1 MPDFSNL
8 YTGRGLA
15 VNLPQDSGRSTERL
29 SNFIIKAAE
38 IKYNAFKE
46 NEQEFLKNSQIDPA
60 FFISSANQKT
70 QVGLLDEFNK
80 KWAQVMKAT
89 NNNMSTEQKQQM
101 LTEKN
106 FVISQQQEMQS
117 KQDLWLQHRNMIMQN
132 PNKFDAEEWSVYD
145 NIYRSTGEY
154 PLVAPP
160 IKARSIDMALED
172 NPVIGNEQPAQ
183 TIEETRNG
191 LRGFVDVRY
200 SGTEAQARQRVKDV
214 ALMDEAY
221 TKDLTRQ
228 FNQLDET
235 TKLKYFDADKNGIIS
250 KDEARDFNPIIKWAQ
265 DTKWQTALKRDELA
279 WRKTEVT
286 RSAFNWNIG
295 INSGNNR
302 NAQYDNQGYANFD
315 KLEVNSWLDLGR
327 DAPAAKDRQIQDYVD
342 TETGEKKY
350 FGSAAEIKIVGYSP
364 DKDMIIVKVT
374 ENSKNRELRE
384 GTYIGLPGDK
394 YKKWLENKPFGI
406 HRDSLLKQYGQP
418 TAPTASGVKWKGQ
431 QVTKGMGVH

>member
-302 NAQYDNQGYANFD
+302 NNEFAIQDNVNAYGTTFG
-315 KLEVNSWLDLGR
+315 KLMNLGR
-327 DAPAAKDRQIQDYVD
+327 VSFTSDPQTIEEYVD
-342 TETGEKKY
+342 LPTGKKVKL
-350 FGSAAEIKIVGYSP
+350 GEATRIEVVSYSP
-364 DKDMIIVKVT
+364 DRDLIVAKVVDDVRG
-374 ENSKNRELRE
+374 KLRS
-384 GTYIGLPGDK
+384 GTIIGLGGES
-394 YKKWLENKPFGI
+394 YKDLLRSKPFGI
-406 HRDSLLKQYGQP
+406 DRDSLLKQYGQP